1 MSNTYFTQ
9 ATLDFLQ
16 QLKNNNDREWFQA
29 NKQRYEEHIRTP
41 ALTLIEDIAPT
52 LQLIAPRFRAI
63 PKKTGGS
70 LMRVQRDTRFAKDKT
85 PYKTNIGIQFRH
97 EAGKDVHAPGYYLHI
112 EPGSFF
118 LGVGIWRPDLT
129 ALGKIRDAIDEKAE
143 KWLTAR
149 DDPDF
154 TRSYTLSGESLKN
167 APRGFAKDH
176 PQLEDLK
183 RKDFIALNELS
194 SDDVL
199 SPRLVDDTVERFS
212 NATPYMRFLCEALE
226 ISFD

>member
-85 PYKTNIGIQFRH
+85 PYKTNIGISS
-97 EAGKDVHAPGYYLHI
+97 AT
-112 EPGSFF
+112 
-118 LGVGIWRPDLT
+118 RPART
-129 ALGKIRDAIDEKAE
+129 CMRRAITCTSSRA
-143 KWLTAR
+143 A
-149 DDPDF
+149 F
-154 TRSYTLSGESLKN
+154 SSASASG
-167 APRGFAKDH
+167 D
-176 PQLEDLK
+176 Q
-183 RKDFIALNELS
+183 
-194 SDDVL
+194 
-199 SPRLVDDTVERFS
+199 T
-212 NATPYMRFLCEALE
+212 
-226 ISFD
+226 